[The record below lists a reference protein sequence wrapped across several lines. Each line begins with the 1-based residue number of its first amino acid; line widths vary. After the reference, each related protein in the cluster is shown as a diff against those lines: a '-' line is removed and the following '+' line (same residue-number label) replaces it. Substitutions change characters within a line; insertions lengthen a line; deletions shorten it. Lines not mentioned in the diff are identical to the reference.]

1 MKISVTIDH
10 REKLSGLP
18 GLLSNEEVELNYRTL
33 KAGDYLVNDEILV
46 ERKTANDFAL
56 SILSGR
62 LFRQCSK
69 LRLSGKVC
77 LIIVEG
83 NLFDTRHEISDE
95 ALKGAML
102 SVMARW
108 QVPVYTV
115 RDKKETAHAIVRVG
129 MQNMKTE
136 HNFAGWSKGSRRNRN
151 SQVNFLCSL
160 PSVGPHLAKRLLAAF
175 GSVASIIN
183 ASEKELAKV
192 EGIGKQK
199 SEKLFAFFN
208 KEIHENS

>member
-1 MKISVTIDH
+1 MNISVTIDH

-18 GLLSNEEVELNYRTL
+18 ELLASEEVELNYKTL
-33 KAGDYLVNDEILV
+33 TAGDYLVNDEVLI

-56 SILSGR
+56 SVLSGR

-69 LRLSGKVC
+69 LRSGGKVC

-83 NLFDTRHEISDE
+83 NIYETRHDISSE
-95 ALKGAML
+95 ALKGALL
-102 SVMARW
+102 SVMVRW
-108 QVPVYTV
+108 QIPVYTV
-115 RDKKETAHAIVRVG
+115 KDKKETAYAIVRVG

-160 PSVGPHLAKRLLAAF
+160 PSVGPHLAKRLLETF
-175 GSVASIIN
+175 GSVTSTFN
-183 ASEKELAKV
+183 ASEKELISV
-192 EGIGKQK
+192 EGIGKNK
-199 SEKLFAFFN
+199 AKKLFEFFN
-208 KEIHENS
+208 KEIH